1 MNIALGLAALT
12 AVATAL
18 GGILALKSKDRL
30 HLVLGLSA
38 GLLLGLVAFELLP
51 ESFSHDAGEFL
62 NVPITAVALIGGFM
76 ALHLFEKFSG
86 SHEPAESEYGS
97 EHRHAGNV
105 AGTLGAIAMAG
116 HVLIDGIAIGVAFQV
131 SNELGIAVFVAVL
144 VHAFSDGLNTVSLL
158 IKSGNWTKRA
168 ILLLAVDA
176 VARVGGAAIGSSIAL
191 NDDYIA
197 IYLALFAG
205 ILIYLATSHILPE
218 AHSRHSSRWTLA
230 TTVAGVLIMW
240 ALVSQIH
247 SSDIHAHDHG
257 DSASHSDEHGS
268 EKDHDHDKDGHDDA
282 TNGPHDSHKED
293 GDHDHDHEDDHNH

>member
-1 MNIALGLAALT
+1 MTLALGLAALT

-18 GGILALKSKDRL
+18 GGLLALKSKDRL

-62 NVPITAVALIGGFM
+62 HVPVTAVALIGGFM
-76 ALHLFEKFSG
+76 VLHLFEKFSG
-86 SHEPAESEYGS
+86 GHEPAESEYGS
-97 EHRHAGNV
+97 EHRHAGNI
-105 AGTLGAIAMAG
+105 AGTLGALAMAG
-116 HVLIDGIAIGVAFQV
+116 HVLIDGIALGVAFQV

-168 ILLLAVDA
+168 VLLLAVDA
-176 VARVGGAAIGSSIAL
+176 IARVGGAAIGSSIAL

-205 ILIYLATSHILPE
+205 VLIYLATSHILPE
-218 AHSRHSSRWTLA
+218 AHSRHSSRWTLVA
-230 TTVAGVLIMW
+230 TVAGVLVMW
-240 ALVSQIH
+240 VLVSQIH

-257 DSASHSDEHGS
+257 DSAGYSEDHGDDHQKDKHGDNDGHG
-268 EKDHDHDKDGHDDA
+268 EKEDHDH
-282 TNGPHDSHKED
+282 
-293 GDHDHDHEDDHNH
+293 

>member
-1 MNIALGLAALT
+1 MSIALGLAALT
-12 AVATAL
+12 AIATAL
-18 GGILALKSKDRL
+18 GGLLALKSRDRL

-51 ESFSHDAGEFL
+51 EAFSHDAGEFL
-62 NVPITAVALIGGFM
+62 NVPMTAVALIGGFM

-86 SHEPAESEYGS
+86 GHEPAESEYGS

-105 AGTLGAIAMAG
+105 AGTLGALAMAG
-116 HVLIDGIAIGVAFQV
+116 HVLIDGIALGVAFQV

-168 ILLLAVDA
+168 ILLLVVDA

-205 ILIYLATSHILPE
+205 VLIYLATSHILPE

-230 TTVAGVLIMW
+230 TTIAGVLVMW
-240 ALVSQIH
+240 GLVSQIH
-247 SSDIHAHDHG
+247 SSDLHAHDHG
-257 DSASHSDEHGS
+257 DSASHSE
-268 EKDHDHDKDGHDDA
+268 DHD
-282 TNGPHDSHKED
+282 SKEHD
-293 GDHDHDHEDDHNH
+293 GDHTKNHSHDEKDGLHETHEDDGDHDHEDDYDH

>member
-1 MNIALGLAALT
+1 MNMALGLAALT

-18 GGILALKSKDRL
+18 GGLLALKSKDRL

-51 ESFSHDAGEFL
+51 EAFSHDAGEFL
-62 NVPITAVALIGGFM
+62 NVPVTAIALISGFM
-76 ALHLFEKFSG
+76 ALHLLEKFSG
-86 SHEPAESEYGS
+86 GHEPAESEYGS
-97 EHRHAGNV
+97 DHRHAGNV
-105 AGTLGAIAMAG
+105 AGTLGALAMAG
-116 HVLIDGIAIGVAFQV
+116 HVLIDGIALGVAFQV
-131 SNELGIAVFVAVL
+131 SDELGIAVFVAVL

-158 IKSGNWTKRA
+158 VKSGNWTKRA

-191 NDDYIA
+191 KDNYIA

-205 ILIYLATSHILPE
+205 VLVYLATSHILPE

-230 TTVAGVLIMW
+230 TTIAGVLVMW

-257 DSASHSDEHGS
+257 DSSSHSENDDEENHSHEEEEGSQESHSDED
-268 EKDHDHDKDGHDDA
+268 DHDH
-282 TNGPHDSHKED
+282 
-293 GDHDHDHEDDHNH
+293 